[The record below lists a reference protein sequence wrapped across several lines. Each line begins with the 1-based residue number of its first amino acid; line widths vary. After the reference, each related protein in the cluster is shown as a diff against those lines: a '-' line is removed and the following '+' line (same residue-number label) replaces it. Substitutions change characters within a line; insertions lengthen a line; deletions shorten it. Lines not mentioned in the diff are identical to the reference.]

1 MFIIDESRVIYFT
14 KNILNQIAVPRLMLT
29 DKMWKKPKAILL
41 EDRVYN
47 KPEHRQTM
55 EEIFIGCE
63 LDVLREIYL
72 SVSEGE
78 IQFAVGFWF
87 RKGKNDYSKPLHE
100 ILILSEN
107 SSTEAM

>member
-47 KPEHRQTM
+47 KPEHRQTI
-55 EEIFIGCE
+55 EGI
-63 LDVLREIYL
+63 LYRLRVRCLWRDL
-72 SVSEGE
+72 SECFGRWNTAYRRFLLWS
-78 IQFAVGFWF
+78 
-87 RKGKNDYSKPLHE
+87 RKG
-100 ILILSEN
+100 ILKRLFK
-107 SSTEAM
+107 TLA